1 MARTALDFE
10 SRTLCEATMTMPHA
24 PEEMRSDHEIATG
37 WNRRDLLRASL
48 VAGGSALAGVG
59 LAACGSAAPAAP
71 PTHPPRSL
79 PDLSVPTT
87 AVTADPDTGVRL
99 FEADDLNFQTL
110 FTLGAAGAGTADVGE
125 VIATVDQINAAGASY
140 ETYYDAFVSMAQSVG
155 GTAAQD
161 LKAGHLISARSAYL
175 RSASYYDAA
184 LYFVLGTSQPDRE
197 EATYRAMQQQ
207 WDTAAQLFE
216 PAFERVAIPY
226 QGTSLPGYFMKPDNS
241 GKARPT
247 VIVTNGSDAQFV
259 DTFAYGGQAAIER
272 GYNALLYEG
281 PGQGSMLFE
290 RQIAVRPD
298 WEKVVTPIVD
308 YLGTR
313 SDVDSSRIAM
323 TGWSMGGNLVPRAA
337 AFEHRLAAVVADP
350 GLPNL
355 WLAYPSDFRG
365 LFPPDATASQV
376 NSTWQTFAIPSLSP
390 LEVFTVKKR
399 SELMNREF
407 LLQARAGEV
416 PTNAY
421 LLGTTVMSYTID
433 DVIPRI
439 TSPTLVVEYQMDDL
453 VPAGEAQNLYDA
465 LRSQKDLVTLTVA
478 EGAEYHCAPMAPQ
491 RRNQVVFDWLDR
503 TLDV

>member
-1 MARTALDFE
+1 MATTPVTT
-10 SRTLCEATMTMPHA
+10 SPQ
-24 PEEMRSDHEIATG
+24 
-37 WNRRDLLRASL
+37 
-48 VAGGSALAGVG
+48 AGL
-59 LAACGSAAPAAP
+59 
-71 PTHPPRSL
+71 
-79 PDLSVPTT
+79 
-87 AVTADPDTGVRL
+87 RL

-110 FTLGAAGAGTADVGE
+110 FTLGAAGTGTAEVGE
-125 VIATVDQINAAGASY
+125 VVAAVDQINAAGASY
-140 ETYYDAFVSMAQSVG
+140 ETYYDGFVSMAQSVG
-155 GTAAQD
+155 ATAEQD
-161 LKAGHLISARSAYL
+161 LRAGHTASARSAYL
-175 RSASYYDAA
+175 RSASYFDAA
-184 LYFVLGTSQPDRE
+184 LYFVLGTTQPNRE

-207 WDTAAQLFE
+207 WDTATQLFD

-226 QGTSLPGYFMKPDNS
+226 EGTTLPGYFMTPDSS

-259 DTFAYGGQAAIER
+259 DTYAYGGQAAIER

-308 YLGTR
+308 YLQGR
-313 SDVDSSRIAM
+313 PDVDSSRIAL

-350 GLPNL
+350 GLPDL
-355 WLAYPSDFRG
+355 WMAYPSDFRG
-365 LFPPDATASQV
+365 LFPDGATETQV
-376 NSTWQTFAIPSLSP
+376 NSTWQTYAIPSLSP

-399 SELMNREF
+399 SELMNRQF
-407 LLQARAGEV
+407 LLQARAGQV

-421 LLGTTVMSYTID
+421 LLGTTVMSYTLGE
-433 DVIPRI
+433 VVQRI
-439 TSPTLVVEYQMDDL
+439 SAPTLVIDYEDDTL
-453 VPAGEAQNLYDA
+453 VPPGEAQELYNA
-465 LRSQKDLVTLTVA
+465 LRSSKDMITLTVA

-503 TLDV
+503 ILST

>member
-1 MARTALDFE
+1 L
-10 SRTLCEATMTMPHA
+10 
-24 PEEMRSDHEIATG
+24 
-37 WNRRDLLRASL
+37 
-48 VAGGSALAGVG
+48 
-59 LAACGSAAPAAP
+59 
-71 PTHPPRSL
+71 PRPRPL

-87 AVTADPDTGVRL
+87 PVTANPASGTVL
-99 FEADDLNFQTL
+99 FEAEDLNFQTL
-110 FTLGAAGAGTADVGE
+110 FTLGAAGAGTAEVGE

-140 ETYYDAFVSMAQSVG
+140 ETYYDSFVSMAQSVAA
-155 GTAAQD
+155 TADHD
-161 LKAGHLISARSAYL
+161 LQSGHLASARSAYL
-175 RSASYYDAA
+175 RSASYFDAA
-184 LYFVLGTSQPDRE
+184 LYFVLGTSQPNRE

-207 WDTAAQLFE
+207 WDTASQLFE

-226 QGTSLPGYFMKPDNS
+226 EGTTLPGYFMSPDSS

-247 VIVTNGSDAQFV
+247 VIVTNGSDAQFI
-259 DTFAYGGQAAIER
+259 DTYAYGGQAAIER

-308 YLGTR
+308 YLQKR
-313 SDVDSSRIAM
+313 PDVDSSRIAL

-350 GLPNL
+350 GLPDL
-355 WLAYPSDFRG
+355 WMAYPSDFRG
-365 LFPPDATASQV
+365 LFPAGATESQV
-376 NSTWQTFAIPSLSP
+376 NSTWQTYAIPSLSP

-399 SELMNREF
+399 SELMNRQF
-407 LLQARAGEV
+407 LLQARAGQV

-421 LLGTTVMSYTID
+421 LLGTTVMSYTLD
-433 DVIPRI
+433 DVVRRI
-439 TSPTLVVEYQMDDL
+439 ASPTLVVSYEMDTL
-453 VPAGEAQNLYDA
+453 VPPGEAQELYSV
-465 LRSQKDLVTLTVA
+465 LRSSKDLVTLTVA

-503 TLDV
+503 TLMS